1 MSLPA
6 VFLARP
12 FAHRG
17 LHDRTAGVIE
27 NSAAAFDAAVAA
39 GYAIE
44 LDVQMSRDGVPVVFH
59 DNTLDRLTARQG
71 SIAGLTAQ
79 ELEAVTLDASTDT
92 ILPLALVLDRIG
104 GRVPVLV
111 EIKDQGGRD
120 GFPAAVGRDIAAAS
134 GPIAVMSFNPCYI
147 HALDGLEVPRGLT
160 TCAAENYGTDL
171 PAEMRERLGRIADW
185 GPGLSFVSQDHRHL
199 DDPRIAEL
207 KAEGASILC
216 WTIRSKAEADAA
228 LKVADQI
235 TFEGFRPD

>member
-1 MSLPA
+1 MTLPA
-6 VFLARP
+6 GFLAQP

-59 DNTLDRLTARQG
+59 DDTLDRLTARQG
-71 SIAGLTAQ
+71 PVSDLTAQ
-79 ELEAVTLDASTDT
+79 DLGTVILSGSMDR
-92 ILPLALVLDRIG
+92 ILPLSIVLDRIG

-120 GFPAAVGRDIAAAS
+120 GLPAAVGRDIAAAS
-134 GPIAVMSFNPCYI
+134 GPIAVMSFNPGYI
-147 HALDGLEVPRGLT
+147 HALDGLEAPRGLT
-160 TCAAENYGTDL
+160 TCAADDYGPEL
-171 PAEMRERLGRIADW
+171 PDETRERLGRIADW
-185 GPGLSFVSQDHRHL
+185 GPGLSFVSHDHRHL

-207 KAEGASILC
+207 KSEGASILC
-216 WTIRSKAEADAA
+216 WTIRSSEDAGKA
-228 LKVADQI
+228 LNIADQI
-235 TFEGFRPD
+235 TFEGFLPD